1 MMLVSSWPTP
11 PHDVGGAAASSALI
25 RQILQP
31 LREREA
37 TDQAPRASVTKPIRP
52 PLFPWPLAI
61 FLATSLAVV
70 LPFFFLGI
78 PSGHDFE
85 FHLNSWMDVLSQWKQ
100 GIVYPRWADLA
111 HYGYGEARF
120 VFYPPASWMLG
131 AALGAVLPW
140 KLVPGAYVVIVLT
153 LSGCSMFLL
162 ARRWLD
168 YPEAIFTA
176 AVYAANPYHLVIV
189 YWRSAFAELL
199 AAAWLPLFLLCV
211 LRLDE
216 DGRKGI
222 VPLGLLMGAVWLT
235 NAPSALMVNYALVFL
250 VVLMVIARRSPRL
263 LLYGALAAMFGV
275 GVAAF
280 YVLPATYEQKWVDI
294 GQVLAEGVRPRDN
307 FLFTNINDP
316 RHNQFNYLVSSL
328 ALAEFAALAIAAF
341 WWRRWRKQIP
351 RAWWMIAGG
360 SAVAA
365 LLMLSPTLPAWEY
378 LPKLRFMQL
387 PWRWLLCFNL
397 AFVLLV
403 AVAWRHWLAR
413 LAVGVAMLA
422 VLAFGWH
429 RFQSPWWD
437 TAVEI
442 AKLEQG
448 IQTARGYEGTD
459 EYIPVDADAYEID
472 RDARRVTFEGG
483 GTDHIHILHWGPE
496 SKSFTANVSQ
506 PGELVLRLFNYPAWR
521 VEVNGRAVEADERD
535 VTGQLMIP
543 VSAGENRVSITFS
556 QTRDRKAG
564 ETASLITA
572 LGTLVWLGASR
583 RRPKIPLTQ
592 NSPAVERLSA

>member
-1 MMLVSSWPTP
+1 MLIFSWAP
-11 PHDVGGAAASSALI
+11 PPCDVGGEAASPSLK

-31 LREREA
+31 AREHEA
-37 TDQAPRASVTKPIRP
+37 ENKAPRASGTKPIRP

-85 FHLNSWMDVLSQWKQ
+85 FHLNSWMDVLSQWKM
-100 GIVYPRWADLA
+100 GILYPCWADLA

-120 VFYPPASWMLG
+120 VFYPPTSWMLG
-131 AALGAVLPW
+131 SALGAVLPW
-140 KLVPGAYVVIVLT
+140 KLVPGAYVVVVLT
-153 LSGCSMFLL
+153 LAGCSMFLL

-168 YPEAIFTA
+168 YREAIFTA
-176 AVYAANPYHLVIV
+176 AFYAANPYHLVIV

-199 AAAWLPLFLLCV
+199 AAVWLPLFLLCV

-216 DGRKGI
+216 EGRKGI
-222 VPLGLLMGAVWLT
+222 VPLGLLIGAVWLT
-235 NAPSALMVNYALVFL
+235 NAPSAVMVNYALAFL
-250 VVLMVIARRSPRL
+250 VVLMALTRRSPRL
-263 LLYGALAAMFGV
+263 LLYGALAAILGAAL
-275 GVAAF
+275 AAF
-280 YVLPATYEQKWVDI
+280 YVLPATYEQRWVDI
-294 GQVLAEGVRPRDN
+294 SRVLAEGVRPQDN
-307 FLFTNINDP
+307 FLFTNIADP
-316 RHNQFNYLVSSL
+316 RHNRFNYLVSTL
-328 ALAEFAALAIAAF
+328 ALAEMGALAIAAF

-351 RAWWMIAGG
+351 QAWWMVAAGA
-360 SAVAA
+360 AVAA
-365 LLMLSPTLPAWEY
+365 LLMFSPTLPAWEY

-397 AFVLLV
+397 AFVLLI

-413 LAVGVAMLA
+413 FAVLVAMLA

-442 AKLEQG
+442 AKLEQS
-448 IQTARGYEGTD
+448 IQTASGYEGTD
-459 EYIPVDADAYEID
+459 EYIPVDSDAYEID
-472 RDARRVTFEGG
+472 HAARRVTFEGN
-483 GTDHIHILHWGPE
+483 GTDQIRILHWGPE

-521 VEVNGRAVEADERD
+521 VEVNGSAVEADERD
-535 VTGQLMIP
+535 VTGQLMVP
-543 VSAGENRVSITFS
+543 VSAGENRVSITFT
-556 QTRDRKAG
+556 QTRDRRAG
-564 ETASLITA
+564 EIVSLMAA
-572 LGTLVWLGASR
+572 LGTLVWWGASR
-583 RRPKIPLTQ
+583 KRPNIAQAPSAQKI
-592 NSPAVERLSA
+592 ERLSA